1 MKIIAYIIYG
11 VSQTLYKLFGYNTP
25 SRKAWLARKAN
36 EIQVALD
43 NQHHIKDVVNARTNG
58 NYTTKEAIKIAV
70 ANYWI

>member
-43 NQHHIKDVVNARTNG
+43 NQHAVRDYVNNRVNG
-58 NYTTKEAIKIAV
+58 NYTTKKAIEV
-70 ANYWI
+70 AKYNDWI